1 MKNPL
6 KKKSTEKARPFTD
19 ELTTELAR
27 LREEN
32 KNLRV
37 ENQSLQLEAQRQE
50 KLVAGYFQAGCLIA
64 EQVKK
69 LREENIA
76 LKLRSGV
83 VRAGGDGNE
92 CKTEGNGG

>member
-6 KKKSTEKARPFTD
+6 KKKNTKRADIFTD
-19 ELTTELAR
+19 ELAMEIAR
-27 LREEN
+27 LKEEN

-37 ENQSLQLEAQRQE
+37 ENQSLQLEVAKQ
-50 KLVAGYFQAGCLIA
+50 KGLVVGYFQAGCLIA

-76 LKLRSGV
+76 LKLRIGAV
-83 VRAGGDGNE
+83 QCGR
-92 CKTEGNGG
+92 

>member
-37 ENQSLQLEAQRQE
+37 ENQSLQLEVAKQ
-50 KLVAGYFQAGCLIA
+50 KGLVAGYYEAGCLIA
-64 EQVKK
+64 KQVKK

-76 LKLRSGV
+76 LKLR
-83 VRAGGDGNE
+83 
-92 CKTEGNGG
+92 NGAVQCGR

>member
-37 ENQSLQLEAQRQE
+37 ENQSLQLEVAKQ
-50 KLVAGYFQAGCLIA
+50 KGLVAGYYEVGCLIA
-64 EQVKK
+64 KQVKK

-76 LKLRSGV
+76 LKLRIGAV
-83 VRAGGDGNE
+83 QCGR
-92 CKTEGNGG
+92 

>member
-6 KKKSTEKARPFTD
+6 KKKITEKARPFTD

-27 LREEN
+27 LSEEN

-37 ENQSLQLEAQRQE
+37 ENQSLQLEVRKQE
-50 KLVAGYFQAGCLIA
+50 GLVAGYYEAGCLIA
-64 EQVKK
+64 KQVKK

-76 LKLRSGV
+76 LKLRSGTV
-83 VRAGGDGNE
+83 QSRR
-92 CKTEGNGG
+92 